1 MQASAG
7 QGQGAAVGGVQV
19 VPVPPPPPGGSGVPG
34 VNVITIG
41 EGADPTEIYQAA
53 RNQRREIANQIEN
66 LTDQR
71 EELAGQLQNI
81 PGSETATRAGLEARI
96 AGIDARIIALDKQ
109 MELADAAVTR
119 AAGIPGA
126 IQPPP
131 PPPPQS
137 GPPEEFWVIAGL
149 ILVPAAFI
157 LTIAWAR
164 RLWRRG
170 AAVVSAIPQ
179 EVYDRFTR
187 VEQSIDS
194 VAVEVERIGEG
205 QRYLTRLLSDKA
217 IGAGQAQPVNV
228 KAKEADKV
236 R

>member
-1 MQASAG
+1 MQASVG
-7 QGQGAAVGGVQV
+7 QGQGAAAGGVQV
-19 VPVPPPPPGGSGVPG
+19 VPAPPAPPPVSG
-34 VNVITIG
+34 VNVITIP
-41 EGADPTEIYQAA
+41 EGADPSQIYQAA

-96 AGIDARIIALDKQ
+96 AAIDARIIALDKQ
-109 MELADAAVTR
+109 MELADAAVSR

-126 IQPPP
+126 VQPPP
-131 PPPPQS
+131 PPLPQS

-157 LTIAWAR
+157 LTIAYAR

-179 EVYDRFTR
+179 EVYERFTR

-205 QRYLTRLLSDKA
+205 QRYLTRLLSEKA
-217 IGAGQAQPVNV
+217 IGQGVAQPVNV

>member
-1 MQASAG
+1 MQASVG
-7 QGQGAAVGGVQV
+7 QGQGGAVGGVQV
-19 VPVPPPPPGGSGVPG
+19 VPAPPAPPGVPG
-34 VNVITIG
+34 VNVITVG
-41 EGADPTEIYQAA
+41 EGADPTQIYQAA

-109 MELADAAVTR
+109 MELADAAVSR

-137 GPPEEFWVIAGL
+137 GPPEEFWVILGM

-157 LTIAWAR
+157 LTIAYAR

-217 IGAGQAQPVNV
+217 IGAGAAQPVETKV
-228 KAKEADKV
+228 KEGERV